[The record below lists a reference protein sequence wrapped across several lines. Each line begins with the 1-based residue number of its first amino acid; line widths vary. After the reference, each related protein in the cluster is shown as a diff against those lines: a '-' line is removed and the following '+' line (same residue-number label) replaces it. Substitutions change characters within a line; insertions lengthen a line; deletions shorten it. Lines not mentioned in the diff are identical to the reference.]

1 MFYEVDTLTSELN
14 CSKCQER
21 LCEPKTLPC
30 GDTICL
36 DCVSYI
42 YETLI
47 VDTNNYEC
55 PVCKEAHVMP
65 EKGLALNKKLVGILA
80 LSPTEVYRG
89 NAIELFKKNLELIK
103 KNADSVSFAL
113 KNR

>member
-14 CSKCQER
+14 CSKCQVR
-21 LCEPKTLPC
+21 LYEPKTLPC
-30 GDTICL
+30 GDTICS
-36 DCVSYI
+36 DCVSNI
-42 YETLI
+42 H
-47 VDTNNYEC
+47 VDSNNYEC
-55 PVCKEAHVMP
+55 PICKEVHVMP
-65 EKGLALNKKLVGILA
+65 GKGLALNKKLSGILA